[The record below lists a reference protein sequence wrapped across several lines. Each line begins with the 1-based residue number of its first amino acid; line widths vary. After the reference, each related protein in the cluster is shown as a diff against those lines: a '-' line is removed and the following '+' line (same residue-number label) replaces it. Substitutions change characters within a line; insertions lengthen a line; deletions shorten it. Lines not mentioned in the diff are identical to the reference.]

1 MPPPQPHLSG
11 FKAPMASALILALAA
26 ALIFSPSLRGHIDD
40 VDAQLYQVVARHMVE
55 DGTWLDFRYV
65 KSGFREHL
73 PFGLWPFAAAIRLWG
88 ESALGPLAAIF
99 TLATIGVV
107 GWVAHGLGGWSA
119 GLSAMFLLAV
129 NKVFFLYGGRSRL
142 DPLLILLA
150 TAAAAPLLLPRIELR
165 HWIGVGVLTTLAI
178 LVKGPFG
185 LLPVMSALVA
195 RAGLERS
202 LRLLLVG
209 AGVLVLAVVPVT
221 VFLLWEKWFGDA
233 TWWTKY
239 VVHQL
244 WGSATG
250 QRSDGAVIAWYPLTL
265 LYKEFLLGFLLI
277 LLGFWYAVR
286 QKTDSI
292 AHRDRLLMLTALCL
306 FVLLGLSLPARY
318 HLHHALLA
326 LPWLAVLAGVASGP
340 LLERVLATPG
350 RQRLMISTLATIAV
364 IAWVAALAGKGP
376 RFYTR
381 PCVASTEFARIFD
394 QISPGE
400 DVWVVSRRP
409 HWETVASLA
418 AERRLRPRPTATL
431 PLDRPSTNS
440 PVKTRIALVAE
451 DVLPQHHG
459 DWQELGRARGWVL
472 LRQP

>member
-1 MPPPQPHLSG
+1 
-11 FKAPMASALILALAA
+11 MASALILALAA

-40 VDAQLYQVVARHMVE
+40 IDAQLYQVVARHMVE
-55 DGTWLDFRYV
+55 DGTWLDLHYLQSR
-65 KSGFREHL
+65 FREHL
-73 PFGLWPFAAAIRLWG
+73 PFGLWPFAAAILLWG

-99 TLATIGVV
+99 TLATIGLV
-107 GWVAHGLGGWSA
+107 GWLAHALGGWSA

-129 NKVFFLYGGRSRL
+129 NKAFFLYGGRSRL

-165 HWIGVGVLTTLAI
+165 RWIGVGIMTALAI

-185 LLPVMSALVA
+185 LLPVTSALVA
-195 RAGLERS
+195 RAGHERS

-209 AGVLVLAVVPVT
+209 AGVLVLAVMPAT
-221 VFLLWEKWFGDA
+221 AFLLWEKWFGDA
-233 TWWTKY
+233 TWWTTY
-239 VVHQL
+239 VVKQL
-244 WGSATG
+244 WGQATG
-250 QRSDGAVIAWYPLTL
+250 QRVGVYGAVIPWYPLNL
-265 LYKEFLLGFLLI
+265 LFQEFLLGFLLI

-286 QKTDSI
+286 QKTDPI

-306 FVLLGLSLPARY
+306 FVLLGLALPARH

-350 RQRLMISTLATIAV
+350 RQRLMISALVTVAV
-364 IAWVAALAGKGP
+364 IAWVSALAGKGP
-376 RFYTR
+376 RFTKH
-381 PCVASTEFARIFD
+381 PCVASTEFAGVFD
-394 QISPGE
+394 QLSPGE

-418 AERRLRPRPTATL
+418 AERRLRPRPTAAL
-431 PLDRPSTNS
+431 PLDRPSADS
-440 PVKTRIALVAE
+440 PVKARVALVAE
-451 DVLPQHHG
+451 DVLPQHRG

-472 LRQP
+472 LRRL